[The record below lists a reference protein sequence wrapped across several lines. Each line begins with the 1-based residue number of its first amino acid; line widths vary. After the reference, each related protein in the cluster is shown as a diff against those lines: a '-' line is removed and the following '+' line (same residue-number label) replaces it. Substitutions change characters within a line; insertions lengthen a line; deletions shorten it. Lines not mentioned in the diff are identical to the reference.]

1 MNALNEINDKHF
13 GLIILLLVLALAF
26 VGGMDYQDAIGG

>member
-1 MNALNEINDKHF
+1 MNANDKHF
-13 GLIILLLVLALAF
+13 GLILLLLFLMLFV

>member
-1 MNALNEINDKHF
+1 MKMNALNDKHF
-13 GLIILLLVLALAF
+13 GLILLLLVLALAF

>member
-1 MNALNEINDKHF
+1 MNAHDKHF
-13 GLIILLLVLALAF
+13 GLILLLLVLALCV

>member
-1 MNALNEINDKHF
+1 MKMNALNDKHF
-13 GLIILLLVLALAF
+13 GLILLLLFLMLCV

>member
-1 MNALNEINDKHF
+1 MNALNDKHF
-13 GLIILLLVLALAF
+13 GLILLLLVLALCV

>member
-1 MNALNEINDKHF
+1 MSADKSF
-13 GLIILLLVLALAF
+13 GIFLLILFLMLCV